1 MWRSERE
8 VGKRKGA
15 DMGKDEERRELA
27 PPILYVN
34 RRILRVRFMQG
45 Y

>member
-8 VGKRKGA
+8 VGKRKGE
-15 DMGKDEERRELA
+15 DMGKDEEQRELS
-27 PPILYVN
+27 PPILYMN
-34 RRILRVRFMQG
+34 RRILRERFMQG